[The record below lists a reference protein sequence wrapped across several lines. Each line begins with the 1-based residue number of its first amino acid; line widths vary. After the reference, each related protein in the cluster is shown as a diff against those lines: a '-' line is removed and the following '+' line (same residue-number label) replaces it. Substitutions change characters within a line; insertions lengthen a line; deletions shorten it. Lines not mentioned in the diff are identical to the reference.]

1 MLYINWTDN
10 NMLNIPI
17 IDEQHRVIVAIIN
30 SLYYFNQKGRGD
42 EIFTS
47 TLKILGEYTNLHFKT
62 EEDLLQETDYPDF
75 DRHIELHRILAGR
88 THTYTAD
95 YVDIIGTLS
104 FLKIWW
110 LNHINVED
118 RKYVEHVLK
127 MVD

>member
-17 IDEQHRVIVAIIN
+17 IDEQHRVIVATIN

-47 TLKILGEYTNLHFKT
+47 TLKILEEYTRLHFKT
-62 EEDLLQETDYPDF
+62 EEDLLLETGYPDF
-75 DRHIELHRILAGR
+75 DRHIELHRNLAGR
-88 THTYTAD
+88 THTYKAD
-95 YVDIIGTLS
+95 NIDIIGTLS

-118 RKYVEHVLK
+118 RKYAEHVLK